1 VDPHIVLDDFLHLIL
16 EKIKIETLGLRKSKK
31 MNAPPQK
38 LKDQRI
44 NLYFDVVQ
52 LTFWDDIA
60 CA

>member
-1 VDPHIVLDDFLHLIL
+1 
-16 EKIKIETLGLRKSKK
+16 
-31 MNAPPQK
+31 MNAPPQE

-44 NLYFDVVQ
+44 NLYFDVAQ